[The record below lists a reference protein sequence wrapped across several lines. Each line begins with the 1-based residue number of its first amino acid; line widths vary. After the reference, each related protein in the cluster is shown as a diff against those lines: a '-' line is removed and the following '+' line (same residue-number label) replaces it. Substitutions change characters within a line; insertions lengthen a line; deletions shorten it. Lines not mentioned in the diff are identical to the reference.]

1 MTTIEGAATAK
12 ALMQA
17 TISSTLLK
25 KAFDADQEFA
35 EEIQKT
41 ADDPPPIRAAA
52 PAPEVK
58 VEAPPPPPPPKSSQ
72 SVDIIV

>member
-25 KAFDADQEFA
+25 KAFEADQEFA
-35 EEIQKT
+35 AEIQKT
-41 ADDPPPIRAAA
+41 ADDPPPVRVAQ
-52 PAPEVK
+52 APEVTT
-58 VEAPPPPPPPKSSQ
+58 EAPPPPPPAKSSQ
-72 SVDIIV
+72 SVDITV